1 MRSMRIAPLVATAV
15 LAIVGCGGAAEEER
29 AATPRQ
35 AAPTITGTTLD
46 DGDLSLETFRGK
58 PVMVNAWASW

>member
-1 MRSMRIAPLVATAV
+1 MRIAPLIAAAV
-15 LAIVGCGGAAEEER
+15 LALVACGGGDDEQ

-35 AAPTITGTTLD
+35 SAPAITGTTL
-46 DGDLSLETFRGK
+46 GGEMLSLEDFRGK

>member
-1 MRSMRIAPLVATAV
+1 MRSMRIAPLVAAAV
-15 LAIVGCGGAAEEER
+15 LALVACGGAEEER
-29 AATPRQ
+29 AAPSRQ

-46 DGDLSLETFRGK
+46 GRELSLEAFRGK

>member
-1 MRSMRIAPLVATAV
+1 MRIAPLVAAAV
-15 LAIVGCGGAAEEER
+15 LALVACGGAEEER

-35 AAPTITGTTLD
+35 AAPTISGTTLD
-46 DGDLSLETFRGK
+46 GRELSLKEFRGK